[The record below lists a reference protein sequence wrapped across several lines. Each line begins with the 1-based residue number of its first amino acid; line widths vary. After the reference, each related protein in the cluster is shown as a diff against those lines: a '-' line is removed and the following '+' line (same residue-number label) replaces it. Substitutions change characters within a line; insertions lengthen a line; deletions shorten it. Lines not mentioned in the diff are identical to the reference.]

1 MAFRIILTI
10 AAVAGVGLLVAQAY
24 MNKSVADTE
33 QQPYTV
39 LWERNGIEARY
50 YPEAVLATV
59 RSAASGYK
67 AASNRHFRV
76 LAGYIFGGNEAQQ
89 SIAMTTPVHMK
100 FDESGSEM
108 SFVMPSD
115 LSVDALPKPNDGSV
129 RFEQTGSRYV
139 VALRFGGWADDGR
152 ILTFTDELMEK
163 VAASGLTVKGH
174 PWFMAYNPPFQLTNR
189 RNEVAVEIEQPAD
202 L

>member
-1 MAFRIILTI
+1 MILRIILI
-10 AAVAGVGLLVAQAY
+10 IVAIVGVGLLVAQAY
-24 MNKSVADTE
+24 MNRSVADTE
-33 QQPYTV
+33 QQPYNV
-39 LWERNGIEARY
+39 IAERDGLETRF

-59 RSAASGYK
+59 RSATSGYK

-100 FDESGSEM
+100 FDASGSEM

-115 LSVDALPKPNDGSV
+115 LSIEKLPRPNDSSV
-129 RFEQTGSRYV
+129 SFEQIGSRYV
-139 VALRFGGWADDGR
+139 AAVTFSGWADDER
-152 ILTFTDELMEK
+152 IKTFTVELLQK
-163 VAASGLTVKGH
+163 AAASGLIVKGQ

-189 RNEVAVEIEQPAD
+189 RNEVAVEIEQPAAP
-202 L
+202 

>member
-1 MAFRIILTI
+1 MTLRIILI
-10 AAVAGVGLLVAQAY
+10 IVAIVGVGLLVAQAY
-24 MNKSVADTE
+24 MNRSVADTE
-33 QQPYTV
+33 QQPYNV
-39 LWERNGIEARY
+39 LSERDGLETRF

-59 RSAASGYK
+59 RSATSGYK

-100 FDESGSEM
+100 FDTSGSEM

-115 LSVDALPKPNDGSV
+115 LPIDKLPRPNDGSV

-139 VALRFGGWADDGR
+139 AAVTFSGWADDER
-152 ILTFTDELMEK
+152 IKTFTVELLQK
-163 VAASGLTVKGH
+163 AAASGLIVKGQ

-189 RNEVAVEIEQPAD
+189 RNEVAVEIDQPAVR
-202 L
+202 

>member
-1 MAFRIILTI
+1 MTLRIILII
-10 AAVAGVGLLVAQAY
+10 AAIAGVGLLVAQAY

-39 LWERNGIEARY
+39 LQELNGLETRF

-59 RSAASGYK
+59 RSETNGYK
-67 AASNRHFRV
+67 ASSNRHFRV

-100 FDESGSEM
+100 FDASGSEM

-115 LSVDALPKPNDGSV
+115 LPADKLPKPNDGSV

-139 VALRFGGWADDGR
+139 VALRFGGWADDKCIR
-152 ILTFTDELMEK
+152 AYTDELLEK
-163 VAASGLTVKGH
+163 AAASGLKVKGQ
-174 PWFMAYNPPFQLTNR
+174 PWFMAYNPPFQLTDR
-189 RNEVAVEIEQPAD
+189 RNEVAVEIEQPTN

>member
-1 MAFRIILTI
+1 MTFRIILIVAT
-10 AAVAGVGLLVAQAY
+10 VAGVGLLVAQAY

-39 LWERNGIEARY
+39 LREHDGMETRF
-50 YPEAVLATV
+50 YPEGVLATV
-59 RSAASGYK
+59 RSAAHGYK

-100 FDESGSEM
+100 FDKAGSEM

-115 LSVDALPKPNDGSV
+115 LSMDKLPRPNDGSV
-129 RFEQTGSRYV
+129 RFEQTDSRYV
-139 VALRFGGWADDGR
+139 AAITFGGWADDDR
-152 ILTFTDELMEK
+152 IKTYTDELLEK
-163 VAASGLTVKGH
+163 AAANGLKVKGQ
-174 PWFMAYNPPFQLTNR
+174 PWFMAYNPPFQLMDR
-189 RNEVAVEIEQPAD
+189 RNEVAIEIEKPTE